1 MKIILMQLF
10 PSQPTISQTKSKFVP
25 TIIFYQ
31 RKIVKR
37 NHLIRNSCLYNN
49 EKDSKICYFLVFIAK
64 SAYPTIAVL
73 TKAAAIETCQMF
85 SNGTLPYE
93 RSHVNTLNAENL
105 TYGLLPSETPRAPIL
120 AWFGATLDYEKR
132 EYVSDINR
140 KVIKTDDQELFNSNF
155 WLYMNVGGPS
165 MGSMFTRREMDN
177 ERNVSGECLS
187 RS

>member
-1 MKIILMQLF
+1 MQLPHLF
-10 PSQPTISQTKSKFVP
+10 HRPELERTKSKIFVL

-37 NHLIRNSCLYNN
+37 INFIRNFGFYNN
-49 EKDSKICYFLVFIAK
+49 EKDSNICYFLVFIAK
-64 SAYPTIAVL
+64 IAYPTIAVL

-105 TYGLLPSETPRAPIL
+105 TYGLLPSETPRAPIV
-120 AWFGATLDYEKR
+120 AWFGATLDYGRR
-132 EYVSDINR
+132 EYLSDISK
-140 KVIKTDDQELFNSNF
+140 KVIKTDDQELFHSTS
-155 WLYMNVGGPS
+155 WLYMNVRGLS
-165 MGSMFTRREMDN
+165 MGSMFTQREMDN
-177 ERNVSGECLS
+177 ERNVSGKCLS